1 MTLREKF
8 SKNLTDSQK
17 KDLTKLLDSYY
28 YKGYSEGYSEGK
40 FEERCCN
47 FYDYQKMISKRD
59 VLIARDSKGKI
70 REINIWLE

>member
-17 KDLTKLLDSYY
+17 EDLKKLLDSYY

-47 FYDYQKMISKRD
+47 FYDY
-59 VLIARDSKGKI
+59 
-70 REINIWLE
+70 